1 MYKESY
7 KEELKREMIDD
18 VKKRIIAFLNSEG
31 GTIYVEVNDNG
42 QLNNSFL
49 NEDQDSIQ
57 LKLAGWIQDAFY
69 PLPSNLVYGN
79 FNRDGVY
86 VIEVKEGNKK
96 PYYLREKGPK
106 PSGVYKRVGTS
117 IRKCSDDE
125 ILTMIMESNHYDFER
140 YSRTRLFT

>member
-1 MYKESY
+1 MP
-7 KEELKREMIDD
+7 
-18 VKKRIIAFLNSEG
+18 
-31 GTIYVEVNDNG
+31 
-42 QLNNSFL
+42 
-49 NEDQDSIQ
+49 
-57 LKLAGWIQDAFY
+57 GWIQDAFY

>member
-1 MYKESY
+1 M
-7 KEELKREMIDD
+7 
-18 VKKRIIAFLNSEG
+18 
-31 GTIYVEVNDNG
+31 
-42 QLNNSFL
+42 
-49 NEDQDSIQ
+49 
-57 LKLAGWIQDAFY
+57 AGWIQDTFY

-106 PSGVYKRVGTS
+106 PNGVYKRVGTS

-125 ILTMIMESNHYDFER
+125 I
-140 YSRTRLFT
+140 